1 MQSRVGIRF
10 RLTPTQRRLILSA
23 VEGLEL
29 VHAGDESDP
38 VVSDVAMPATDGP
51 TMIRE
56 VRKLRPAMAVLFM
69 SGYCERQLSDQ
80 IGIAGVPF
88 LPSRFR
94 CSRLRTRSGRCWR
107 RWDNRLELGQ
117 Y

>member
-1 MQSRVGIRF
+1 MQSRVGIHCW
-10 RLTPTQRRLILSA
+10 LTPTQRRLILST
-23 VEGLEL
+23 VERLEL

-56 VRKLRPAMAVLFM
+56 VRKLRPATPVLFV

-80 IGIAGVPF
+80 IGIADVPF
-88 LPSRFR
+88 LPEPFSVQQI
-94 CSRLRTRSGRCWR
+94 SDKVGAVLAAAG
-107 RWDNRLELGQ
+107 
-117 Y
+117 

>member
-1 MQSRVGIRF
+1 M
-10 RLTPTQRRLILSA
+10 TPTQRRLILSA

-56 VRKLRPAMAVLFM
+56 ERKLRPAMPVLLM
-69 SGYCERQLSDQ
+69 SGYAEEQLRDQ

-88 LPSRFR
+88 LPEPFSVQQT
-94 CSRLRTRSGRCWR
+94 SDKVGAVLAAVG
-107 RWDNRLELGQ
+107 
-117 Y
+117 

>member
-1 MQSRVGIRF
+1 MQSRVGIRCW
-10 RLTPTQRRLILSA
+10 LTPTQRRLILSA

-56 VRKLRPAMAVLFM
+56 ERKLRPAMPVLLM
-69 SGYCERQLSDQ
+69 SGYAEEQLRDQ
-80 IGIAGVPF
+80 IGIAGVHF
-88 LPSRFR
+88 LPKPFSVQQT
-94 CSRLRTRSGRCWR
+94 SDKVVAVLAGV
-107 RWDNRLELGQ
+107 G
-117 Y
+117 